1 MKDEDIGPKIYSLS
15 FFLKI
20 EVPIG
25 SSKGKRFPFFSYE
38 KSKCAFQTRSIMH
51 TCMYFCSK
59 EMVKFHNITPYMK
72 MI

>member
-38 KSKCAFQTRSIMH
+38 KSKCAFQTRSIH
-51 TCMYFCSK
+51 VCTFVAK
-59 EMVKFHNITPYMK
+59 KWLNFTT
-72 MI
+72 